1 MLEDYMNI
9 YKTARRSA
17 GLTQE
22 AAAEQLGISVESVRA
37 YETGQRV
44 PPNYIVSRMV
54 TCYNAQRLAVQHL
67 NLYDE
72 LASCVIPKIQK
83 RTFMEA
89 VLRLYN
95 RLKRFA
101 NHHSME
107 RLLEIAEDNLV
118 DDQESEAYAEII
130 EEICDFSQCC
140 MELRYCEHSKS
151 I

>member
-1 MLEDYMNI
+1 MNI

-72 LASCVIPKIQK
+72 LASCIIPNAALQPAQ
-83 RTFMEA
+83 TVCQPSLNGA
-89 VLRLYN
+89 P
-95 RLKRFA
+95 A
-101 NHHSME
+101 G
-107 RLLEIAEDNLV
+107 D
-118 DDQESEAYAEII
+118 
-130 EEICDFSQCC
+130 C
-140 MELRYCEHSKS
+140 
-151 I
+151 

>member
-1 MLEDYMNI
+1 MPEDYMNI
-9 YKTARRSA
+9 YKIARRSA
-17 GLTQE
+17 GITQE

-67 NLYDE
+67 NMYDE
-72 LASCVIPKIQK
+72 LASGVIPKIQK
-83 RTFMEA
+83 RSFMEA

-107 RLLEIAEDNLV
+107 RLLEIAEDNQV

-140 MELRYCEHSKS
+140 MELRYCEHGE
-151 I
+151 

>member
-1 MLEDYMNI
+1 MPEEYMNI
-9 YKTARRSA
+9 YKIARRSA
-17 GLTQE
+17 GITQE

-67 NLYDE
+67 NMYDE
-72 LASCVIPKIQK
+72 LASGVIPKIQK

-107 RLLEIAEDNLV
+107 RLLEIAEDNQV

-140 MELRYCEHSKS
+140 MELRYCEHGE
-151 I
+151 